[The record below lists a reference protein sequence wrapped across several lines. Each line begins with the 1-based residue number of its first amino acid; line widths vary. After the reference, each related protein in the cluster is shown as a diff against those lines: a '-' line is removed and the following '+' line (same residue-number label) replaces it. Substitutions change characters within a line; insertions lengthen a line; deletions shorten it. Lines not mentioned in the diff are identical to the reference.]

1 MASIFDK
8 ALAMSSPSNSQCG
21 VCLLLADKKLGPEVQ
36 TALDDH
42 RVSIKALHAV
52 LRDEGHRAGF
62 DKLSQHRKG
71 LCGKKKS

>member
-1 MASIFDK
+1 VASIFDK
-8 ALAMSSPSNSQCG
+8 ALAMSGPTSNQCG
-21 VCLLLADKKLGPEVQ
+21 VCFLLADKKIGPDLQV
-36 TALDDH
+36 ALDDH